1 MSADTVLVTELTT
14 TYSKGGMRYGP
25 FKATAEK
32 PYLEVPASIAL
43 ASGAPVYDGEPIA
56 AEQAELTGSVQLD
69 DILKANHDLKADL
82 DAMTQE
88 RDRLQGALNSSAEQL
103 KKAGEVGL
111 SLTQR
116 ASEWERIANEQGAE
130 VTKLTDQLATAQARI
145 AELDKVSDERDAL
158 KESLDTADEAG
169 KHLQAERDTLQA
181 RVAELEAG
189 NGQLLPAKDEAIT
202 RISSVKRVSD
212 EMAAEIYTALTAPKS
227 EAD

>member
-56 AEQAELTGSVQLD
+56 AEQAELTDSVQLD
-69 DILKANHDLKADL
+69 EILKANHDLKD
-82 DAMTQE
+82 
-88 RDRLQGALNSSAEQL
+88 
-103 KKAGEVGL
+103 
-111 SLTQR
+111 
-116 ASEWERIANEQGAE
+116 
-130 VTKLTDQLATAQARI
+130 
-145 AELDKVSDERDAL
+145 ELDKVSDERDAL

-181 RVAELEAG
+181 RVTELEAG